1 MKSVIKRPST
11 VFVVKNPAAAYWCAR
26 NIVTFWWQRW
36 DLRSTVVSTTHIA
49 VCKCQVYMSTRSGRQ
64 YSKRIEGSEMSER
77 EYATTAGAVNDVM
90 RILLEDRRNRELQVE
105 EERRQREREVGE
117 EREQLRDQLE
127 VLRGMWEDS
136 RQEALDG
143 RAGGR
148 AARNHWE
155 GELKLTKLS
164 EQDDIEAYL
173 TTYERMMVIYEVPEE
188 RWAVRLAPLLTGKAQ
203 SAYAA
208 MRAEDA
214 LDYRVLKEAILKRYE
229 ISEDSYRQKFRRAEK
244 KAEESVSEMAVR
256 LNDFF
261 RRWTRSCATVEQLAD
276 LMVKEQLLNTLPV
289 NVKIWVE
296 ERRPKTAEEAAQLA
310 DDYFRARKQATH
322 PFKQIEGKTPME
334 SQSTRRCYT
343 CKQPGHFAKD
353 CPVQESGR
361 SESAATGK
369 NGRESESNGVVAR
382 QPGEKRDWTKIECY
396 NCGKKGHGSRYCPNN
411 ALYCAGR
418 KKNKDIQRSGVV
430 NGQRVED
437 IVLDTGCSQTMVH
450 SRLIPSDQLLE
461 VDGVV
466 VRCVHGDSALYP
478 LCNVRIEL
486 EGRYIQAVAAVSD
499 TLPTSVLLGTDV
511 SELGK
516 LLGMQIAPKT
526 TSPGEQRA
534 YMVTTRAK
542 EAAEASK
549 EQEER
554 SNEQESG
561 VSPNPVAVE
570 SGSTSTEGEVWDLG
584 NEMDDCIF
592 EGGYSRPK
600 QTRRQKRRG
609 RRNLQTAELELDTAG
624 QQRPETDDVLASSA
638 EELRAS
644 QEADPTLVA
653 VREAV
658 SGAEDDRSSNYF
670 KKDGLLYHRRKHAA
684 GGAGE
689 DSAVEQLVLPKKFRK
704 AVLNL
709 AHSVPTA
716 GHLGKRKTAD
726 RILQRF
732 HWPGVHRDVAS
743 YCKGCAECQ
752 KLSRGKVCRVPLVP
766 LPVISVP
773 FERIAMDIVGPLPRS
788 SHGNRYVLVVCDY
801 ATRYPE
807 AMAMRSVE
815 AERVAEELVTLFARV
830 GIPKEILTDQGTNFT
845 SMLLQELYRL
855 LHIRHIRTS
864 PYHPQT
870 DGLVERFNRTLKMML
885 RKTAVEEGKDWD
897 RLLPYVLFAYREV
910 PQSSTGFSPFEL
922 LYGRA
927 PRGPLDVL
935 KETWERASCHTS

>member
-1 MKSVIKRPST
+1 MGSAFDS
-11 VFVVKNPAAAYWCAR
+11 C
-26 NIVTFWWQRW
+26 
-36 DLRSTVVSTTHIA
+36 STTHIA
-49 VCKCQVYMSTRSGRQ
+49 ARKYKVCMSTRSGRQ
-64 YSKRIEGSEMSER
+64 YSKRTEGSEMSER
-77 EYATTAGAVNDVM
+77 EYATAAGAVNDVM
-90 RILLEDRRNRELQVE
+90 RILLEDRRNRELQME

-127 VLRGMWEDS
+127 VLRGMWDDS
-136 RQEALDG
+136 RQEALEG

-256 LNDFF
+256 LNDVF

-276 LMVKEQLLNTLPV
+276 LMVREQLLNTLPV

-296 ERRPKTAEEAAQLA
+296 ERRPKTTEEAAQLA
-310 DDYFRARKQATH
+310 DDYLRARKQATQ
-322 PFKQIEGKTPME
+322 PFKQVEGKTPME
-334 SQSTRRCYT
+334 PQNTRRCYT

-353 CPVQESGR
+353 CPVQENGR
-361 SESAATGK
+361 PESAATGK

-382 QPGEKRDWTKIECY
+382 QTGEKRDWTKMECY

-430 NGQRVED
+430 NGQKVED
-437 IVLDTGCSQTMVH
+437 IVLDTGCSRTMVH

-461 VDGVV
+461 GDGVV

-486 EGRYIQAVAAVSD
+486 EGHYIQVVAAVSD

-511 SELGK
+511 SELGN
-516 LLGMQIAPKT
+516 LLGTKIAPRT
-526 TSPGEQRA
+526 TFPSEQRA

-542 EAAEASK
+542 GAAEASK

-554 SNEQESG
+554 SNEKKSG
-561 VSPNPVAVE
+561 VNPNPVAVE
-570 SGSTSTEGEVWDLG
+570 SSSTSTEREVWDLG

-600 QTRRQKRRG
+600 QTRRQKRRE
-609 RRNLQTAELELDTAG
+609 RRDFQTAELH
-624 QQRPETDDVLASSA
+624 
-638 EELRAS
+638 
-644 QEADPTLVA
+644 
-653 VREAV
+653 
-658 SGAEDDRSSNYF
+658 GA
-670 KKDGLLYHRRKHAA
+670 
-684 GGAGE
+684 
-689 DSAVEQLVLPKKFRK
+689 
-704 AVLNL
+704 
-709 AHSVPTA
+709 
-716 GHLGKRKTAD
+716 
-726 RILQRF
+726 
-732 HWPGVHRDVAS
+732 
-743 YCKGCAECQ
+743 
-752 KLSRGKVCRVPLVP
+752 
-766 LPVISVP
+766 
-773 FERIAMDIVGPLPRS
+773 
-788 SHGNRYVLVVCDY
+788 
-801 ATRYPE
+801 
-807 AMAMRSVE
+807 
-815 AERVAEELVTLFARV
+815 
-830 GIPKEILTDQGTNFT
+830 
-845 SMLLQELYRL
+845 
-855 LHIRHIRTS
+855 
-864 PYHPQT
+864 
-870 DGLVERFNRTLKMML
+870 
-885 RKTAVEEGKDWD
+885 
-897 RLLPYVLFAYREV
+897 
-910 PQSSTGFSPFEL
+910 
-922 LYGRA
+922 
-927 PRGPLDVL
+927 
-935 KETWERASCHTS
+935 